1 MYFVDRQNIE
11 KSLVFMENKLNILE
25 TMKDC
30 DGSINELALE
40 RLIHVLTDCMLDV
53 SNAIIDGFIMRDPG
67 SYEDIVDIL
76 LDERV
81 INKEMEVQL
90 KAILPLR
97 KQIVQEYKEVDHLLL
112 EEEIHKNV
120 QAFVQFPSAVRRYLQ
135 DELGPVSAFKK

>member
-30 DGSINELALE
+30 EGSINELALE

-112 EEEIHKNV
+112 EEEIHKNI
-120 QAFVQFPSAVRRYLQ
+120 QAFVQFPAAVRRYLQ